1 MISYVERLM
10 PTSKFLYDTLNFG
23 DGLIKKLCMFK
34 EVIIKGELYSSEFR
48 QHYKIDS
55 SVCSLKEI
63 SDG

>member
-1 MISYVERLM
+1 MIFYVERLM
-10 PTSKFLYDTLNFG
+10 PTSKFFDTLNFG